1 MIGGTH
7 APDCVWRGRAPLRI
21 GLAGGG
27 TDLSPYCD
35 EYGGAVL
42 NVAIKRFA
50 HAFVA
55 PRTDGKVVFDAR
67 DLGTVDTTVASAPLA
82 MDDGLSLHRGIYNRL
97 VRDFNGGEP
106 VPITLTTSVD
116 CPQGSGLGASSSLTV
131 AMVEAFSNMLGAS
144 LDSGEVARLAFEIE
158 RKDVAL
164 AGGRQDQYAA
174 SFGGMNFMEFAARER
189 ILVNPIQ
196 LDPNFAR
203 ELESSLLLCF
213 TGVSRKSGDIIQR
226 QVDAIKRTDGNNL
239 ESMHKLKQD
248 ALEMK
253 VALLHGDI
261 ASMAE
266 ILNRSWQT
274 KKSTAAGISSSWI
287 EELLDR
293 AIGAGALAGK
303 ISGAGGGGFMV
314 FIVPPEKWMY
324 VADELRQSNAE
335 VDTCVFDYDG
345 SAGWNTVSLLNTRSL
360 QLLHGAKHGTR

>member
-1 MIGGTH
+1 MTSGSSSSE
-7 APDCVWRGRAPLRI
+7 CVWRGRAPLRI

-35 EYGGAVL
+35 QYGGAVL

-55 PRTDGKVVFDAR
+55 RRTDGKVVFDAR
-67 DLGTVDTTVASAPLA
+67 DLGTVDETTASAPLPI
-82 MDDGLSLHRGIYNRL
+82 DQGLALHRGIYNRL
-97 VRDFNGGEP
+97 IADFNGGEP
-106 VPITLTTSVD
+106 LPITLTTSVD

-131 AMVEAFSNMLGAS
+131 AMVEAFSNILGKS

-158 RKDVAL
+158 RRDVGL

-174 SFGGMNFMEFAARER
+174 AFGGMNFMEFAARER

-196 LDPNFAR
+196 LDPDFAR

-213 TGVSRKSGDIIQR
+213 TGVSRRSGDIIQK
-226 QVDAIKRTDGNNL
+226 QVAAIQQTKDGNL

-261 ASMAE
+261 VSMAE

-274 KKSTAAGISSSWI
+274 KKSTASGISSSWI
-287 EELLDR
+287 DELLDR
-293 AIGAGALAGK
+293 AVDAGALAGT

-314 FIVPPEKWMY
+314 FI
-324 VADELRQSNAE
+324 
-335 VDTCVFDYDG
+335 
-345 SAGWNTVSLLNTRSL
+345 
-360 QLLHGAKHGTR
+360 